1 MNVEKIGTL
10 GELKASG
17 WSSKSIRQELRD
29 NVIDKIAKRESIFPK
44 IAGYDETVL
53 PQIEAALIAGHDII
67 LLGERGQGKSRIV
80 RSLVSLLDEY
90 IPYVAGSEI
99 FDDPYGPVSKYSLQ
113 LIAEKGDA
121 TPIEWLHR
129 SRRYA
134 EKLATPDTSMADLI
148 GDIDPIRIAEGRYM
162 SDELTI
168 AFGLVPRTNRGI
180 FAINEL
186 PDLSERIQVGLLS
199 ILEER
204 DVQIRGYRVSMPLDI
219 VLIATANPE
228 DYTNR
233 GRLITPLKDRFGSQI
248 RTHYP
253 QSVEI
258 ELAIVDFETNSV
270 AYRGNEPYFPPYL
283 RELVA
288 TISQVARE
296 ASFISQRSG
305 VSVRATIS
313 NYESI
318 EAAAIRR
325 SLISEAD
332 KAVCRLSDFWV
343 VVSSMAG
350 KIEIDASDDSDSIS
364 VIPKLISRAVLEVF
378 RRHVSL
384 DQVKGVTQY
393 FETGTEVSVGAEN
406 SDEDLLAL
414 YSAIPDLKAVVDG
427 IEPTEEQEAKVAAVE
442 FILDGM
448 HQSKRLNKYED
459 GGMMLYARRS
469 R

>member
-1 MNVEKIGTL
+1 MNIEKIGTL

-17 WSSKSIRQELRD
+17 WNPKSIRQELRD
-29 NVIDKIAKRESIFPK
+29 NVIDRIAKRESIFPK

-99 FDDPYGPVSKYSLQ
+99 YDDPYNPVSKYAVQ

-121 TPIEWLHR
+121 TEIEWLHR
-129 SRRYA
+129 SKRYS

-270 AYRGNEPYFPPYL
+270 AYKGREPYFPPYL

-296 ASFISQRSG
+296 ASFVSQRSG

-313 NYESI
+313 NYEAI

-325 SLISEAD
+325 SLISESE
-332 KAVCRLSDFWV
+332 KAICRLSDFWV

-364 VIPKLISRAVLEVF
+364 VIPKLISRGVLEVF
-378 RRHVSL
+378 RRHISL
-384 DQVKGVTQY
+384 DQVKGVAQY
-393 FETGTEVSVGAEN
+393 FDSGTEVSVGAEN
-406 SDEDLLAL
+406 SDQELLNL
-414 YSAIPDLKAVVDG
+414 YSSIPDLKLAVDS
-427 IEPTEEQEAKVAAVE
+427 IEPSDNQDAKIAAVE
-442 FILDGM
+442 FVLDGM

>member
-1 MNVEKIGTL
+1 MNIEKIGTL

-29 NVIDKIAKRESIFPK
+29 NVIDKISKRESIFPK

-80 RSLVSLLDEY
+80 RSLISLLDEY

-99 FDDPYGPVSKYSLQ
+99 FDDPYSPVSKYSVQ
-113 LIAEKGDA
+113 MIAEEGDA

-186 PDLSERIQVGLLS
+186 TDLSERIQVGLLS

-258 ELAIVDFETNSV
+258 ELAIVDFETTSV
-270 AYRGNEPYFPPYL
+270 PYRGNEPYFPPYL

-313 NYESI
+313 NYEAI

-325 SLISEAD
+325 SLISEAE

-378 RRHVSL
+378 RRHVAL

-393 FETGTEVSVGAEN
+393 FEGGTEVSVGAEN
-406 SDEDLLAL
+406 SDEDLLSL
-414 YSAIPDLKAVVDG
+414 YNSIPDLKAVVDR
-427 IEPTEEQEAKVAAVE
+427 IEPNEEREAKIAAVE

>member
-1 MNVEKIGTL
+1 MNIEKIATL
-10 GELKASG
+10 GDLKSSG
-17 WSSKSIRQELRD
+17 WKSKSIRQELRD

-44 IAGYDETVL
+44 IAGYDDTVL

-99 FDDPYGPVSKYSLQ
+99 YDDPFNPVSKYAIQ
-113 LIAEKGDA
+113 LIEENGDA
-121 TPIEWLHR
+121 TRIEWLPR
-129 SRRYA
+129 SKRYS

-148 GDIDPIRIAEGRYM
+148 GDIDPIRVAEGRYM

-204 DVQIRGYRVSMPLDI
+204 DVQIRGYRVSLPLDI
-219 VLIATANPE
+219 LLIATANPE

-253 QSVEI
+253 QSVET
-258 ELAIVDFETNSV
+258 ELAIVDFETSSV
-270 AYRGNEPYFPPYL
+270 TYRDSEPYFPPYL

-296 ASFISQRSG
+296 SSFISQRSG

-313 NYESI
+313 NYEAI

-325 SLISEAD
+325 SLISDSEGAI
-332 KAVCRLSDFWV
+332 CRLSDFWV
-343 VVSSMAG
+343 IVSSMAG

-364 VIPKLISRAVLEVF
+364 VIPKLLSRAVLEVF
-378 RRHVSL
+378 RRHISL
-384 DQVKGVTQY
+384 DQVKGVTSY
-393 FETGTEVSVGAEN
+393 FESGIEVSVGAES
-406 SDEDLLAL
+406 SDHDLFSL
-414 YSAIPDLKAVVDG
+414 YETIPDLRSVVDS
-427 IEPTEEQEAKVAAVE
+427 IEPNSDREAKISAVE
-442 FILDGM
+442 FVLDGM

-459 GGMMLYARRS
+459 GAMMLYARRS